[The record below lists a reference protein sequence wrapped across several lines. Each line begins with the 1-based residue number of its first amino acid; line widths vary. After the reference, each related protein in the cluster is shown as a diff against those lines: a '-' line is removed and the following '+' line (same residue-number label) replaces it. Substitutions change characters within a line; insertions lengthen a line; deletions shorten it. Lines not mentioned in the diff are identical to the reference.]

1 MAQDKIEEEELE
13 IVSVD
18 KANVEMVIDESIR
31 PSTITSFWIML
42 LAGVIFS
49 AIFGLLAIGI
59 KQTPLPFAEW
69 FYNLIWKRGP
79 IQFFELIFGG
89 GVIGHVMQKGRLLKL
104 QEKQLSEDP
113 IELGTDLSIDA
124 NVTEIRERV
133 RSSADFEESILLTR
147 IDRSLAQWLDS
158 RDVSLIGTWSSSES
172 DREFD
177 ATGSSHVLANVM
189 LAMIPMLGFIGTV
202 LGLSGAVSNFSQF
215 LSGSVEMSQIKDALR
230 DVTAG
235 LGTAFDTTL
244 LALVLSIALTFPMA
258 LMIRREN
265 DLLSEFDSYMDDK
278 IISKLPPSEPLTIKI
293 ENLEDSID
301 AAFRRYIPDPD
312 RYDEV
317 FARAIDR
324 AGITV
329 EERFSG
335 LVSSYEGSVS
345 QLTASLSGSLASAG
359 NTVQASMTDAAT
371 NLAGSLS
378 AAGITVQSSL
388 SDIASTV
395 SGSLATAGDSV
406 EASMRSVVSDV
417 AKQDEQMVL
426 NRRSIAE
433 EETNR
438 LKGMLDEYAASTDA
452 LKLST
457 EEGMRNTVGAAQS
470 LGAKLAEV
478 QNVAEQV
485 DQLLRLEKSVEH
497 AIAGLSATEEFKET
511 LGDLRKHLETTDEF
525 CKEMK
530 KPKVITLREEYS

>member
-1 MAQDKIEEEELE
+1 MAKKNITAEEE
-13 IVSVD
+13 IIS
-18 KANVEMVIDESIR
+18 ANSADNQFLIDETHR
-31 PSTITSFWIML
+31 PSTDTSFWIML
-42 LAGVIFS
+42 LAGVIFA
-49 AIFGLLAIGI
+49 AIMGLLAIGI

-69 FYNLIWKRGP
+69 FYNLVWKRGP

-89 GVIGHVMQKGRLLKL
+89 GVIGHVLQKRRIVST
-104 QEKQLSEDP
+104 QEKHLSDDP
-113 IELGTDLSIDA
+113 IEAGTDLAIDA
-124 NVTEIRERV
+124 NVSEIRENI
-133 RSSADFEESILLTR
+133 RSYDDFEDSILLTR
-147 IDRSLAQWLDS
+147 ADRSLAQWLDC
-158 RDVSLIGTWSSSES
+158 RDVSLVGTWSSTES

-177 ATGSSHVLANVM
+177 SSGSSNVLANVM

-215 LSGSVEMSQIKDALR
+215 LAGSVEMSQIKDALR

-265 DLLSEFDSYMDDK
+265 DLLAEFDSYMDDK
-278 IISKLPPSEPLTIKI
+278 IISKLPPSEPMTIKI

-324 AGITV
+324 AGLTV
-329 EERFSG
+329 EERFAG

-345 QLTASLSGSLASAG
+345 ELTTSLSGSLASAG
-359 NTVQASMTDAAT
+359 TTVQASLTDVAST
-371 NLAGSLS
+371 VAGSLS
-378 AAGITVQSSL
+378 
-388 SDIASTV
+388 
-395 SGSLATAGDSV
+395 TAGDSV

-417 AKQDEQMVL
+417 AKQDEQMVV

-438 LKGMLDEYAASTDA
+438 LKSMLDDYAASTDA

-457 EEGMRNTVGAAQS
+457 EEGMRNTVGAAQT
-470 LGAKLAEV
+470 LGVKLAEV
-478 QNVAEQV
+478 QNVAAQIQ
-485 DQLLRLEKSVEH
+485 QLLHLEESVEK
-497 AIAGLSATEEFKET
+497 AITGLSASEDFKQT
-511 LGDLRKHLETTDEF
+511 LGDLRKHLESTDEF